1 MGPSRP
7 DFLCVLPADNGICQR
22 TNRRLRA
29 GGGLW
34 GVGVPA
40 GRLGQGWGSC
50 SPGTSGSN
58 PEAAADF
65 AGAHL
70 VTLGP
75 DGPHV

>member
-34 GVGVPA
+34 GGGGA
-40 GRLGQGWGSC
+40 GW
-50 SPGTSGSN
+50 
-58 PEAAADF
+58 A
-65 AGAHL
+65 AGAG
-70 VTLGP
+70 LGELLP
-75 DGPHV
+75 GDFRV